1 MFLSTSD
8 DDFDD
13 KNNVLQ
19 SKRDQI
25 ERVKESQEKRKTDF
39 DLSQNT
45 NIKKVRNRLINFTS
59 LERKLKMRKIID
71 RQIMNRTIRVLKR
84 IIEYENVTNEKKNR
98 LIQKIKKDIVV
109 KRWMLFIL
117 VVIFVIIE
125 C

>member
-8 DDFDD
+8 DDLDD
-13 KNNVLQ
+13 KNSVLQ

-45 NIKKVRNRLINFTS
+45 NIKKARNRLINFTS
-59 LERKLKMRKIID
+59 FERELKMRKIAD
-71 RQIMNRTIRVLKR
+71 RQIIDRAIRVLKR
-84 IIEYENVTNEKKNR
+84 IIEYESATDEKKNR

-109 KRWMLFIL
+109 KR
-117 VVIFVIIE
+117 
-125 C
+125 

>member
-8 DDFDD
+8 DDLDD

-19 SKRDQI
+19 SRRDQI

-45 NIKKVRNRLINFTS
+45 NTKKARNRLISFTS
-59 LERKLKMRKIID
+59 FERELKMRKIAD
-71 RQIMNRTIRVLKR
+71 RQIIDRAIRVLKR
-84 IIEYENVTNEKKNR
+84 TIEYENATDEKKSR
-98 LIQKIKKDIVV
+98 LIQKIKKNIVV
-109 KRWMLFIL
+109 KRWVLFIL
-117 VVIFVIIE
+117 VIIFVIIE

>member
-117 VVIFVIIE
+117 VIIFVIIE

>member
-1 MFLSTSD
+1 VFLSTSD

-109 KRWMLFIL
+109 KR
-117 VVIFVIIE
+117 
-125 C
+125 

>member
-1 MFLSTSD
+1 MFLSTSN

-71 RQIMNRTIRVLKR
+71 CQIMNRTIRVLKR

-109 KRWMLFIL
+109 KR
-117 VVIFVIIE
+117 
-125 C
+125 